1 MPTIPVKMPAEAT
14 LAKNTDR
21 DPLRSPPTLRPGGR
35 LRGLGSLGALGALSA
50 LLSAGGASC
59 GGGASNGSA
68 AGANAGVS
76 GNAGSGGAGTTGSA
90 GTGSAGTGSAG
101 IGSAGATGGVT
112 GTAGVGA
119 AGSTP
124 DAATTSDAALE
135 TGGPSQDA
143 ASEAGTGACPAG
155 ALLCDDF
162 ERYLAPAD
170 LAAAW
175 KVTATMAT
183 VTVDTSKPHAGAKG
197 LHISSPGGTPVGTL
211 IKENAPLFPIAGNVF
226 YGRMMMWLT
235 KAPTGAVHWNNV
247 QSAGYM
253 AGTTQ
258 WSKYGWGGMY
268 GVILAGYTIRTNMTD
283 ANAVIDCSK
292 PSKMGL
298 PEKQWTCLEWQFD
311 GVGNQMHLWLDGAL
325 LADADIIKT
334 GTQCVTPKPPN
345 DTWQAPTFA
354 NLTLGWAQY
363 QQSNTPIE
371 FWMDDLVIAPT
382 RVGCPAL

>member
-1 MPTIPVKMPAEAT
+1 MPAEAT
-14 LAKNTDR
+14 LAKNTEPE
-21 DPLRSPPTLRPGGR
+21 PLRSLPATGTI
-35 LRGLGSLGALGALSA
+35 GLLCA
-50 LLSAGGASC
+50 LLLGNGGAC
-59 GGGASNGSA
+59 GGGGGGASNAGTTGGN
-68 AGANAGVS
+68 AGAS
-76 GNAGSGGAGTTGSA
+76 GGAGSGGAGTTGAA
-90 GTGSAGTGSAG
+90 GDGGAGSTTM
-101 IGSAGATGGVT
+101 TGGT
-112 GTAGVGA
+112 TGA
-119 AGSTP
+119 AGVAGTTP

-135 TGGPSQDA
+135 AAAEAAPSHDA
-143 ASEAGTGACPAG
+143 ASEAGTAACPAG

-162 ERYLAPAD
+162 ERYATPAD

-183 VTVDTSKPHAGAKG
+183 VTVDATKPHAGAKG

-211 IKENAPLFPIAGNVF
+211 IKESAPLFPIAGNVL

-247 QSAGYM
+247 QSAGFM
-253 AGTTQ
+253 PGSTQ

-268 GVILAGYTIRTNMTD
+268 GVILAGYTIRTNPTD
-283 ANAVIDCSK
+283 MQAVIDCSK

-298 PEKQWTCLEWQFD
+298 PEKAWTCLEWEFD
-311 GVGNQMHLWLDGAL
+311 GVGNQMHLWLDGTL

-371 FWMDDLVIAPT
+371 FWMDDLVLAPQ
-382 RVGCPAL
+382 RVGCPTR

>member
-1 MPTIPVKMPAEAT
+1 VQRRRRRRYAARAIPVKMPSAAT

-21 DPLRSPPTLRPGGR
+21 DQLRPGPGAGPI
-35 LRGLGSLGALGALSA
+35 GLLCA
-50 LLSAGGASC
+50 LLVGSAGACGGGA
-59 GGGASNGSA
+59 GGASNGGNP
-68 AGANAGVS
+68 GANAGAS
-76 GNAGSGGAGTTGSA
+76 GGAGSGGAGTTGGAGASGGTTGAA
-90 GTGSAGTGSAG
+90 GTGG
-101 IGSAGATGGVT
+101 
-112 GTAGVGA
+112 GA
-119 AGSTP
+119 AGTTSTP
-124 DAATTSDAALE
+124 DAATTPDAALE
-135 TGGPSQDA
+135 TATEAGLSPDA
-143 ASEAGTGACPAG
+143 ASDVGAGGAGACPAG

-162 ERYLAPAD
+162 ERYATPAD

-183 VTVDTSKPHAGAKG
+183 VTVDATKPHAGAKG

-247 QSAGYM
+247 QSAGFM
-253 AGTTQ
+253 PNSTQ

-283 ANAVIDCSK
+283 MQAKIDCSK

-298 PEKQWTCLEWQFD
+298 PEKNWTCLEWEFD

-371 FWMDDLVIAPT
+371 LWMDDLVIAPS
-382 RVGCPAL
+382 RVGCPAP

>member
-1 MPTIPVKMPAEAT
+1 V
-14 LAKNTDR
+14 
-21 DPLRSPPTLRPGGR
+21 G
-35 LRGLGSLGALGALSA
+35 
-50 LLSAGGASC
+50 
-59 GGGASNGSA
+59 
-68 AGANAGVS
+68 
-76 GNAGSGGAGTTGSA
+76 
-90 GTGSAGTGSAG
+90 
-101 IGSAGATGGVT
+101 
-112 GTAGVGA
+112 GTA
-119 AGSTP
+119 
-124 DAATTSDAALE
+124 
-135 TGGPSQDA
+135 
-143 ASEAGTGACPAG
+143 ACPAG

-162 ERYLAPAD
+162 ERYATPAE

-183 VTVDTSKPHAGAKG
+183 VTVDATKPHAGAKG

-211 IKENAPLFPIAGNVF
+211 IKESAPLFPIAGNVL

-247 QSAGYM
+247 QAAGFM
-253 AGTTQ
+253 PGSTQ

-268 GVILAGYTIRTNMTD
+268 GVILAGYTIRTNPTD
-283 ANAVIDCSK
+283 MQAVIDCSK

-298 PEKQWTCLEWQFD
+298 PEKAWTCLEWEFD
-311 GVGNQMHLWLDGAL
+311 GVGNQMHLWLDGTL

-363 QQSNTPIE
+363 QQSSTPIE
-371 FWMDDLVIAPT
+371 FWMDDLVLAPQ
-382 RVGCPAL
+382 RVGCPTP

>member
-1 MPTIPVKMPAEAT
+1 VQCRRRRRYAPAAIPVKMPAEAT
-14 LAKNTDR
+14 LAKTTDR
-21 DPLRSPPTLRPGGR
+21 DLLRPG
-35 LRGLGSLGALGALSA
+35 LRAGPVGLLCALLLGSGAA
-50 LLSAGGASC
+50 C
-59 GGGASNGSA
+59 GGGAGGTSNAGTTGGNAGA
-68 AGANAGVS
+68 AGGAGN
-76 GNAGSGGAGTTGSA
+76 GGAGTTGGAGSGGAGGGGAGGGS
-90 GTGSAGTGSAG
+90 GGGGSGGP
-101 IGSAGATGGVT
+101 TGGT
-112 GTAGVGA
+112 TGA
-119 AGSTP
+119 AGTTP
-124 DAATTSDAALE
+124 DAAASDGA
-135 TGGPSQDA
+135 PSHDA
-143 ASEAGTGACPAG
+143 ASDLGAGGTTGCPAG

-162 ERYLAPAD
+162 ERYATPAD
-170 LAAAW
+170 LAGAW

-183 VTVDTSKPHAGAKG
+183 VTVDATKPHAGAKG

-211 IKENAPLFPIAGNVF
+211 IKESAPLFPIAGNVL

-247 QSAGYM
+247 QSAGFLP
-253 AGTTQ
+253 GSTQ

-268 GVILAGYTIRTNMTD
+268 GVILAGYTIRTNPTD
-283 ANAVIDCSK
+283 MQAVIDCSK

-298 PEKQWTCLEWQFD
+298 PEKTWTCLEWEFD

-363 QQSNTPIE
+363 QQSSTPIE
-371 FWMDDLVIAPT
+371 FWMDDLVLAPQ
-382 RVGCPAL
+382 RVGCPTP